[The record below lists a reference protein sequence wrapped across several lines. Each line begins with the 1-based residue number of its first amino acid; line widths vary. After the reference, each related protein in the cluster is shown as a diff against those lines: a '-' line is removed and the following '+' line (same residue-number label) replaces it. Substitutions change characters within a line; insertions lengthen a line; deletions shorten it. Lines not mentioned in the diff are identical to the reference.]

1 MHVKDRNSA
10 GTDEKCH
17 HSRTVITAEAIVG
30 EFYCSSYSSALAYC
44 RDGETLDHQGP
55 HNLWFT
61 VSESQIS
68 LKYLLV
74 TLLRFDAILYS
85 KLGNENSDAGHI
97 KCSRGPRVPLPPGLL
112 PCFPY
117 FHDWCG
123 PGRVYPNFTI
133 FCTEYFY
140 KRYNISNWWACQ
152 LYFMGGLMHP
162 IGRRIDRR

>member
-61 VSESQIS
+61 VSESQITIDFI
-68 LKYLLV
+68 LKFYLL
-74 TLLRFDAILYS
+74 
-85 KLGNENSDAGHI
+85 
-97 KCSRGPRVPLPPGLL
+97 RGVGS
-112 PCFPY
+112 F
-117 FHDWCG
+117 
-123 PGRVYPNFTI
+123 I
-133 FCTEYFY
+133 
-140 KRYNISNWWACQ
+140 
-152 LYFMGGLMHP
+152 
-162 IGRRIDRR
+162 

>member
-17 HSRTVITAEAIVG
+17 HNRTVITAEAIVG

-61 VSESQIS
+61 VSESQITIDFILKFYLLRGVGSFIWHSQLS

-140 KRYNISNWWACQ
+140 KR
-152 LYFMGGLMHP
+152 
-162 IGRRIDRR
+162 